1 MFVLRVQDD
10 GVGIPAA
17 PGRYKHFGLSI
28 MKERA
33 EALHGTPH
41 GGAGRGWRHLRH
53 ARRPRKTGLKAPAC
67 SGRIKECNFLQG
79 TASK

>member
-1 MFVLRVQDD
+1 MTLSRGADDMFVLRVQAD

-33 EALHGTPH
+33 EALHGT
-41 GGAGRGWRHLRH
+41 L
-53 ARRPRKTGLKAPAC
+53 TVAPAE
-67 SGRIKECNFLQG
+67 GGG
-79 TASK
+79 TCVTLVVPERRD